1 MVGMALLGLARSA
14 PSPEGM
20 NDKLTMVTMASKLN
34 VFNKCYRMLISAISS
49 SVVRLEPSS
58 LLILI
63 IHLVLIC
70 MMPSLITITSHGT
83 ES

>member
-20 NDKLTMVTMASKLN
+20 NDKLTMVIMASKLN
-34 VFNKCYRMLISAISS
+34 GFRKCYRLLISAISS

-70 MMPSLITITSHGT
+70 MMPSLITIASHGT